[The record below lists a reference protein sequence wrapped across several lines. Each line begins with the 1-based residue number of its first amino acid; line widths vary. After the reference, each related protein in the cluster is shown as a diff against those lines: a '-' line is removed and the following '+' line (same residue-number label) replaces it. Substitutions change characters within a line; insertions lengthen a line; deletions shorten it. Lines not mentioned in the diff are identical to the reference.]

1 MAAVIVSK
9 SVVEDVMRK
18 FISSLMALA
27 LALTLALTIGEPAQ
41 ASTFNEQYS
50 PYDSNDGY
58 EYIPSGANITDSAV
72 WEENASPGELNI
84 AVFFESWV
92 SRNRFWNGDDYVI
105 VLLDTNNDGVSD
117 YFMTTEDV
125 SYPRNKSAIAT
136 YVYTYDTATIVPN
149 CRAQTWMPDGYS
161 DSSDNWVAWSFDK
174 SCLPLG
180 STMSIGAGSS
190 HLSYFDFTE
199 FWSANTGEAAVLT
212 TTYAL
217 PKAKPLS
224 GFQTVTPAKEPD
236 DLTKL
241 SPETLK
247 SVVQVYC
254 ADGVGSGWV
263 ADAQMT
269 ASVSS
274 AGFKSVVITN
284 QHVVE
289 DCLRSG
295 SVTVRDNSG
304 VNHEGTVF
312 ASDSKND
319 LAGIYIQTSLPKLK
333 WQGEK
338 PAQGWWVGVL
348 GSPSSLSGYLTTGI
362 IGLVEQSTGLI
373 SVTSP
378 IRPGNSGGPVFDREG
393 RVIGVAT
400 AYLPGYEN
408 INVAGGTHLLCAEVI
423 TCASQNMVWSTSLAE
438 QKQAV
443 SDSDSE
449 LTDGVIEG
457 GMLVQRAGSQVFV
470 TSVDLQG
477 SFEIYEDGDLI
488 DSFVFNGA
496 KQAHIVEQRVTGAIQ
511 IRKVEGGKASLVNYE
526 MTRTLLWFQNVNL
539 GTFSETSLGSS
550 ARDKVSNLV
559 NHRYLEGDSWT
570 ARDSQV
576 TKFICTG
583 IYIEGATAA
592 EKLSARK
599 KAKLACENAKELDN
613 DPNSEVSFF
622 FQTKPTKAASYVGKV
637 LVTVKGIQP
646 QVAARVN

>member
-1 MAAVIVSK
+1 MK
-9 SVVEDVMRK
+9 K
-18 FISSLMALA
+18 LISSLV
-27 LALTLALTIGEPAQ
+27 ALTLALTIGAPAE
-41 ASTFNEQYS
+41 ASIVKEQYS

-72 WEENASPGELNI
+72 WEETASPGELNI
-84 AVFFESWV
+84 VVFFESWV
-92 SRNRFWNGDDYVI
+92 SRTRFLNSDDYVFVI
-105 VLLDTNNDGVSD
+105 LDTNTDGVSD
-117 YFMTTEDV
+117 YLLSTEDAR
-125 SYPRNKSAIAT
+125 YPRDNQT
-136 YVYTYDTATIVPN
+136 LDTDVFTYDNFTRVPN

-180 STMSIGAGSS
+180 STMSIGAWSS
-190 HLSYFDFTE
+190 YLSYFDFTE
-199 FWSANTGEAAVLT
+199 FWSVNTGEAAVLT

-217 PKAKPLS
+217 PKANPLS

-263 ADAQMT
+263 ADAQLPT
-269 ASVSS
+269 SVSS
-274 AGFKSVVITN
+274 AGFRSVVITN

-289 DCLRSG
+289 DCLMSG
-295 SVTVRDNSG
+295 SVTVMDNSG

-319 LAGIYIQTSLPKLK
+319 LAGIYIQASLPKLK

-373 SVTSP
+373 NVTSP

-423 TCASQNMVWSTSLAE
+423 ICASQNMVWSTSLAE

-449 LTDGVIEG
+449 LTDEVIES

-477 SFEIYEDGDLI
+477 SFEVYEDGDLI

-496 KQAHIVEQRVTGAIQ
+496 SQAHIVEQRVTGAIQ

-526 MTRTLLWFQNVNL
+526 ITRTLLWFQNVNL
-539 GTFSETSLGSS
+539 GAFSETSLGSS

-559 NHRYLEGDSWT
+559 NHRYLEGGSWT

-583 IYIEGATAA
+583 IYREGASASET
-592 EKLSARK
+592 LSARK
-599 KAKLACENAKELDN
+599 KAKLACESAKDLDN
-613 DPNSEVSFF
+613 DPNSKVSFF

-637 LVTVKGIQP
+637 LITVKGIQP
-646 QVAARVN
+646 FVAARVN